1 MGSYGIGLGRLLACV
16 AEEHHDE
23 FGLKLPMNVAPY
35 PIHLIQLNDKEGI
48 VSKRANALYHSI
60 RSNNMEV
67 LYDDRDLRAGVKFND
82 ADLLG
87 MPIRITI
94 SERSLAQDGVE
105 VKLRDEK
112 EKRIIK
118 FDEIISYLRLQS
130 VQH

>member
-1 MGSYGIGLGRLLACV
+1 
-16 AEEHHDE
+16 
-23 FGLKLPMNVAPY
+23 
-35 PIHLIQLNDKEGI
+35 
-48 VSKRANALYHSI
+48 
-60 RSNNMEV
+60 MEV

-105 VKLRDEK
+105 VKLRDMNEK
-112 EKRIIK
+112 QIIK